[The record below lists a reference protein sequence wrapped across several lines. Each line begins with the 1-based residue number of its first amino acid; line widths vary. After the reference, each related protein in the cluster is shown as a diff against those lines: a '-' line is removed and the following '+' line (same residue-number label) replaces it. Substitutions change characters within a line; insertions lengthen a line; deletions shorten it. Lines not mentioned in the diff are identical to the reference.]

1 MDPDVTVK
9 PVILS
14 GMALEQFKKQVMNVL
29 ATEKRIKLNEFEAA
43 FEMINKE
50 KVDLNTLG
58 MLDVESALRSCH
70 PELEV
75 PLYCVYLC
83 VSVCICVCICVCLCV
98 SVCVCVYLCVS
109 VCVCVYLCVFVCIC
123 VCLCVSVCVCVCT
136 CTSSS
141 TGAIPC

>member
-58 MLDVESALRSCH
+58 MLDVESALRRCH

-75 PLYCVYLC
+75 PLYCVYLY
-83 VSVCICVCICVCLCV
+83 VSVCICVCLCV
-98 SVCVCVYLCVS
+98 SVCVCVYLCVF
-109 VCVCVYLCVFVCIC
+109 VCVHAPLPQLGPYHVNLEDQRIAYIC
-123 VCLCVSVCVCVCT
+123 SI
-136 CTSSS
+136 SSS
-141 TGAIPC
+141 VG